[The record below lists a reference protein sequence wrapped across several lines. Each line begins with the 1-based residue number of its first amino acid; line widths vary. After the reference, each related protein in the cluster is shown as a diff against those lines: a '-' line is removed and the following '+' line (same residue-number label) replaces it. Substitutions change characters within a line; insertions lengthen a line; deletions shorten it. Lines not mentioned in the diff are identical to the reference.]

1 MLVKVLVLGMPKKSF
16 TIGILSNVRFLAR
29 QGLPLRGDGNECD
42 SNFIQLLKLHGED
55 DSRVLGWIGR
65 KSDKYTSSDIQNEM
79 LRVMAL
85 QVLREVATNLHS
97 TEFYTMILDET
108 TDTSNREQVVICI

>member
-1 MLVKVLVLGMPKKSF
+1 MKVLVLG
-16 TIGILSNVRFLAR
+16 ILYNWQFSLMFDFWPDRAYPFVGMAMNV
-29 QGLPLRGDGNECD
+29 
-42 SNFIQLLKLHGED
+42 FIQLLKLHGED